1 MKNRKNRAAVFGVFT
16 ALALIFSYV
25 ELLIPINF
33 GIPGAKLGLANLVIV
48 IVLYKTDWK
57 EALLLSVVRIIL
69 AGFLFGNLFGILY
82 SLAGCILSLAV
93 MTLLK
98 KTGAFSVIGVSMAGG
113 VSHNVGQLIIA
124 MLVVETYAVGYYLP
138 VLLITGLITG
148 TLIGIAGREMLKRI
162 DRIVLS

>member
-1 MKNRKNRAAVFGVFT
+1 MSRKIAYGGIFA
-16 ALALIFSYV
+16 ALALLMGYV
-25 ELLIPINF
+25 EAMIPLPLPA
-33 GIPGAKLGLANLVIV
+33 GVKLGLSNVVVVLCLYTLGGRAAFGISLVRV
-48 IVLYKTDWK
+48 VLA
-57 EALLLSVVRIIL
+57 ALLFK
-69 AGFLFGNLFGILY
+69 GFLSFWY
-82 SLAGCILSLAV
+82 SCAGALLSFAV
-93 MTLLK
+93 MVLAK
-98 KTGAFSVIGVSMAGG
+98 RSGHFSIRGVSMLGG